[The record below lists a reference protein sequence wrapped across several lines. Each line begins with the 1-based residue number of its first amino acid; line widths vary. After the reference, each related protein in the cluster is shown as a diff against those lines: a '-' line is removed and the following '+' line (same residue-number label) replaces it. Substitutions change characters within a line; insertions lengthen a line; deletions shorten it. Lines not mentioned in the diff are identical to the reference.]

1 MLPRVYKY
9 QVKLLH
15 LINTG
20 SECVVLSACLETSQP
35 YIRNVGTNRDEGDHP
50 KGSTAGDKFSGVV
63 EASWVVKVVKVVVVK
78 VTGIAPNVK

>member
-9 QVKLLH
+9 QVGLLH
-15 LINTG
+15 LNTG

-63 EASWVVKVVKVVVVK
+63 EASWVVKVVKVVVK
-78 VTGIAPNVK
+78 VTGIATNVK